1 MRLSFVT
8 TTLST
13 LSNKKMSLITIDE
26 FDAFIEENPEME
38 QCYSLSSYDEDESD
52 MDDPFLATLA
62 WMDGN

>member
-1 MRLSFVT
+1 
-8 TTLST
+8 
-13 LSNKKMSLITIDE
+13 MSLINLNE

-52 MDDPFLATLA
+52 MDDPFFAALE